1 MTNHDEKFFDER
13 FDIAD
18 EVEERYCP
26 ACCQQCCDD
35 AKAALEN
42 VAADATQVVK
52 DNLQEAVDT
61 KCNYNSGADQEW
73 IQDTKKR
80 QN

>member
-1 MTNHDEKFFDER
+1 MTNHDDER

-52 DNLQEAVDT
+52 DNLQKAVAS
-61 KCNYNSGADQEW
+61 N
-73 IQDTKKR
+73 KK
-80 QN
+80 